1 MTTLS
6 ELLLAPGVFSLGSA
20 AVLGAAHALTPGHG
34 KTAVAAYLAVV
45 RGNAFDA
52 VRLGL
57 IVTMTHTASVFALGL
72 IAHYVSEQVDIRAFY
87 PWMNAVSGLAI
98 AAIGLWLLVQ
108 RLRGGVAPAII
119 HAGEHSRHASHH
131 GGPSMQALGISGGIV
146 PCPEA
151 VALLMIALSR
161 GQSLYGLGL
170 LVSFSIGLAFVLVV
184 IGLAAV
190 AVLPPLKRFEQ
201 VMRVLPV
208 MSALVLIV
216 VGLALV
222 LWPPQ

>member
-1 MTTLS
+1 
-6 ELLLAPGVFSLGSA
+6 
-20 AVLGAAHALTPGHG
+20 LGAAHALTPGHG

-52 VRLGL
+52 VRLGI

-72 IAHYVSEQVDIRAFY
+72 LAHYVSEQIDIRGFY
-87 PWMNAVSGLAI
+87 PWLNALSGLAI
-98 AAIGLWLLVQ
+98 AVIGLWLLVQ
-108 RLRGGVAPAII
+108 RLRSPGTPALVPQPVA
-119 HAGEHSRHASHH
+119 EHDHH
-131 GGPSMQALGISGGIV
+131 GGPSMHALGISGGIV

-151 VALLMIALSR
+151 LALLMVALAR

-170 LVSFSIGLAFVLVV
+170 LVSFSVGLALVLVA

-190 AVLPPLKRFEQ
+190 AVLPPLRKYEQ

-216 VGLALV
+216 VGVALV

>member
-1 MTTLS
+1 MNTLS
-6 ELLLAPGVFSLGSA
+6 ELLLEPGVFSLGSA

-52 VRLGL
+52 VRLGV

-72 IAHYVSEQVDIRAFY
+72 VAHYLTEQIDLQALY
-87 PWMNAVSGLAI
+87 PWMNRVSGLAI
-98 AAIGLWLLVQ
+98 AAIGVWLLLD
-108 RLRGGVAPAII
+108 RLRGKGAVPVAFAKAA
-119 HAGEHSRHASHH
+119 HDHH
-131 GGPSMQALGISGGIV
+131 GGPSMAALGISGGVV

-151 VALLMIALSR
+151 LALLLLALSR

-170 LVSFSIGLAFVLVV
+170 LVSFSVGLAIVLVA

-190 AVLPPLKRFEQ
+190 AVLPSFARFEQ
-201 VMRVLPV
+201 VTRVLPV
-208 MSALVLIV
+208 MSALVLIL
-216 VGLALV
+216 VGLML
-222 LWPPQ
+222 LL

>member
-6 ELLLAPGVFSLGSA
+6 ELLLEPGVFSLGSA

-34 KTAVAAYLAVV
+34 KTAVAAYLAIV

-52 VRLGL
+52 VRLGI

-72 IAHYVSEQVDIRAFY
+72 LAHYVSEQIDIRGFY
-87 PWMNAVSGLAI
+87 PWINAASGIAI
-98 AAIGLWLLVQ
+98 AAIGLWLLIQ
-108 RLRGGVAPAII
+108 RLRNPGTPAL
-119 HAGEHSRHASHH
+119 AAASPMPGHDHH
-131 GGPSMQALGISGGIV
+131 GGPSMKALGISGGIV

-151 VALLMIALSR
+151 LALLMVALSR

-170 LVSFSIGLAFVLVV
+170 LVSFSVGLAIVLVV

-190 AVLPPLKRFEQ
+190 AVLPPLRKYEQ

-216 VGLALV
+216 VGMALV

>member
-6 ELLLAPGVFSLGSA
+6 ELLLEPGVFSLGSA

-52 VRLGL
+52 VRLGM

-72 IAHYVSEQVDIRAFY
+72 LAHYVSEQIDIRAFY
-87 PWMNAVSGLAI
+87 PWLNAVSGVAI

-108 RLRGGVAPAII
+108 RLRAAAPPVLSVQPMA
-119 HAGEHSRHASHH
+119 EHDHH
-131 GGPSMQALGISGGIV
+131 DGPSMKALGISGGIV

-151 VALLMIALSR
+151 LALLMVALAR

-170 LVSFSIGLAFVLVV
+170 LVSFSVGLALVLVA

-190 AVLPPLKRFEQ
+190 AVLPPLRKYEQ

-216 VGLALV
+216 VGVALV
-222 LWPPQ
+222 IWPPR

>member
-108 RLRGGVAPAII
+108 RLRGGVAPAVI
-119 HAGEHSRHASHH
+119 HAGEHNHH
-131 GGPSMQALGISGGIV
+131 GAPPMQALGISGGIV

-170 LVSFSIGLAFVLVV
+170 LVSFSIGLAFVLVA

-216 VGLALV
+216 VGIALV
-222 LWPPQ
+222 LWPQR

>member
-6 ELLLAPGVFSLGSA
+6 ELLLEPGVFSLGSA

-52 VRLGL
+52 VRLGM

-72 IAHYVSEQVDIRAFY
+72 LAHYVSEQIDIRAFY
-87 PWMNAVSGLAI
+87 PWLNTASGVAI
-98 AAIGLWLLVQ
+98 AVIGLWLLVQ
-108 RLRGGVAPAII
+108 RLRSSGVPALSVQPI
-119 HAGEHSRHASHH
+119 AEHDHH
-131 GGPSMQALGISGGIV
+131 GGPSMKALGISGGIV

-151 VALLMIALSR
+151 LALLMVALAR

-170 LVSFSIGLAFVLVV
+170 LVSFSVGLALVLVA

-190 AVLPPLKRFEQ
+190 AVLPPLRKYEQ

-208 MSALVLIV
+208 MSAMVLIV
-216 VGLALV
+216 VGVALV
-222 LWPPQ
+222 LWPPR

>member
-6 ELLLAPGVFSLGSA
+6 ELLLEPGVFSLGSA

-52 VRLGL
+52 VRLGM

-72 IAHYVSEQVDIRAFY
+72 LAHYVSEQIDIRAFY
-87 PWMNAVSGLAI
+87 PWLNAVSGVAI

-108 RLRGGVAPAII
+108 RLRSTEIPALSVQPM
-119 HAGEHSRHASHH
+119 AEHDHH
-131 GGPSMQALGISGGIV
+131 GGPSMKALGISGGIV

-151 VALLMIALSR
+151 LALLMVALAR

-170 LVSFSIGLAFVLVV
+170 LVSFSVGLALVLVA

-190 AVLPPLKRFEQ
+190 AVLPPLRKYEQ
-201 VMRVLPV
+201 IMRVLPV

-216 VGLALV
+216 VGVALV
-222 LWPPQ
+222 LWPPR

>member
-1 MTTLS
+1 MTSLS
-6 ELLLAPGVFSLGSA
+6 QLLLEPGVFSFGSA

-34 KTAVAAYLAVV
+34 KTAVAAYLAVM
-45 RGNAFDA
+45 RGNAMDA

-72 IAHYVSEQVDIRAFY
+72 LAHYLAEQVDLRQVY
-87 PWMNAVSGLAI
+87 PWLNAVSGLGI
-98 AAIGLWLLVQ
+98 AAMGVWLLVR
-108 RLRGGVAPAII
+108 RLRAPELPETAL
-119 HAGEHSRHASHH
+119 ASAVQSDHH
-131 GGPSMQALGISGGIV
+131 GGPSMAALGISGGIV

-151 VALLMIALSR
+151 LALLMIALSR
-161 GQSLYGLGL
+161 GQSLYGLSL
-170 LVSFSIGLAFVLVV
+170 LLSFSLGLALVLVV

-190 AVLPPLKRFEQ
+190 AVLPPLRKFEH
-201 VMRVLPV
+201 VLRVLPV
-208 MSALVLIV
+208 MSALVLIF

>member
-6 ELLLAPGVFSLGSA
+6 ELLLEPGVFSLGSA

-72 IAHYVSEQVDIRAFY
+72 LAHYVSEQIDIRACY
-87 PWMNAVSGLAI
+87 PWLNAVSGVAI

-108 RLRGGVAPAII
+108 RLRSSEIPALSVQPFP
-119 HAGEHSRHASHH
+119 EHDHH
-131 GGPSMQALGISGGIV
+131 GGPSMKALGISGGIV

-151 VALLMIALSR
+151 LALLMVALAR

-170 LVSFSIGLAFVLVV
+170 LVSFSVGLALVLVA

-190 AVLPPLKRFEQ
+190 AVLPPLRKYEQ

-216 VGLALV
+216 VGVALV
-222 LWPPQ
+222 LWPPR

>member
-6 ELLLAPGVFSLGSA
+6 ELLLEPGVFSLGSA

-52 VRLGL
+52 VRLGM

-72 IAHYVSEQVDIRAFY
+72 LAHYVSEQIDIRAFY
-87 PWMNAVSGLAI
+87 PWLNAVSGVAI
-98 AAIGLWLLVQ
+98 AAIGLWLLGQ
-108 RLRGGVAPAII
+108 RLRSAEVPALSVQPMP
-119 HAGEHSRHASHH
+119 EHDHH
-131 GGPSMQALGISGGIV
+131 GGPSMKVLGISGGIV

-151 VALLMIALSR
+151 LALLMVALAR

-170 LVSFSIGLAFVLVV
+170 LVSFSVGLALVLVA

-190 AVLPPLKRFEQ
+190 AVLPPLRKYEQ
-201 VMRVLPV
+201 IMRVLPV

-216 VGLALV
+216 VGVALV
-222 LWPPQ
+222 LWPPR